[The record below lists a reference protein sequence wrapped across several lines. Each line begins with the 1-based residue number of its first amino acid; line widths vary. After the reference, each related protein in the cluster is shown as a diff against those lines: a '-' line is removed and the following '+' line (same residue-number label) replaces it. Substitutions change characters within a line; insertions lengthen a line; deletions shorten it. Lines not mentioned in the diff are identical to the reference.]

1 MVNFALVTLF
11 LEFGFVMNFVLKWR
25 GLFIGVLFGW
35 LSSGG
40 LIFAQTND
48 ASEYDVKGAFLCNL
62 AKFVEWPTNTFS
74 SASAPLL
81 IGIYGKNSFTN
92 NLAEFTYG
100 KSIEGHRIVV
110 RKVSINELNQCQV
123 LFIGESKQSKLNTI
137 LRKLNDS
144 PVLTVTEE
152 VDPFKSGMMINFTE
166 KDGQIRFEINTHAA
180 KRAGLKISSKLLNLA
195 IKTDVSLG
203 NEKPN
208 EHLCARLP

>member
-1 MVNFALVTLF
+1 
-11 LEFGFVMNFVLKWR
+11 MNFVLKWR

-35 LSSGG
+35 LSSGV
-40 LIFAQTND
+40 IFAQTND
-48 ASEYDVKGAFLCNL
+48 TPEYDVKGAFLCNL

-74 SASAPLL
+74 SPNAPLL
-81 IGIYGKNSFTN
+81 IGIYGQNTFSN

-100 KSIEGHRIVV
+100 KSIEGHRVVV
-110 RKVSINELNQCQV
+110 RKISFNELGQCQV

-152 VDPFKSGMMINFTE
+152 VDPFKSGIMINFTE
-166 KDGQIRFEINTHAA
+166 QSGQIRFEINTHAA
-180 KRAGLKISSKLLNLA
+180 RRAGLKISSKLLNLA

-203 NEKPN
+203 NEKPD
-208 EHLCARLP
+208 EQLCARLP